1 MSIRLLALL
10 LAAVVFGCK
19 SSPDEDK
26 AETKE
31 GEQVG
36 FEETTNPLVRTR
48 IQARVDNIKYQRGV
62 TLITN
67 LERIAAYGE
76 PAIPI
81 CVEGLKSEDA
91 MTRMGCVYALGRIG
105 DSRTVASLEGL
116 LKDEVDFVRY
126 EAASQLGVMGSKS
139 GYGVLVEGL
148 ESERVEY
155 RYKCFEA
162 LRELTGHTFGF
173 VHNAPTEER
182 ADAVT
187 KWKAWLELVNSED
200 M

>member
-1 MSIRLLALL
+1 MSTRLLPLLAL
-10 LAAVVFGCK
+10 AFVFAC
-19 SSPDEDK
+19 SSSQEDEDNSPE
-26 AETKE
+26 ARGFSE
-31 GEQVG
+31 GS
-36 FEETTNPLVRTR
+36 NPMVQTR

-81 CVEGLKSEDA
+81 CIDGLQSEDA
-91 MTRMGCVYALGRIG
+91 MTRMGCAYVLGRIG
-105 DSRTVASLEGL
+105 DTRTVADLEGL
-116 LKDEVDFVRY
+116 LGDSVDFVRY
-126 EAASQLGVMGSKS
+126 EAASQLGTMGSKA

-162 LRELTGHTFGF
+162 LRELTGHTFGY
-173 VHNAPTEER
+173 VHNAPPEER
-182 ADAVT
+182 VDAVA
-187 KWKAWLELVNSED
+187 KWQAWLELVNSED